1 MWLET
6 GLEAL
11 PYMQVGEIYVIRAY
25 CRLPTHCWSL
35 QQKQLIRKTNPTPT
49 KYRSQTFAHGRKLW
63 WLGDVLSGCQIQV
76 VLRCLQPHE
85 PVSYCVSKAFNL
97 YDKAQKK
104 VVSKLDTRTWI
115 SLLFEWSRVFP
126 FPHCCSFK
134 QRFNF
139 LSLILQGSRCFLCFL
154 WNVALKICESW
165 SPRAFPTFDR
175 CVPPIILFS

>member
-35 QQKQLIRKTNPTPT
+35 QQKQYIRKTNPTPT
-49 KYRSQTFAHGRKLW
+49 KYSSQTFAHGRKSW

-76 VLRCLQPHE
+76 VLQYLQPHE

-126 FPHCCSFK
+126 FP
-134 QRFNF
+134 Q
-139 LSLILQGSRCFLCFL
+139 L
-154 WNVALKICESW
+154 
-165 SPRAFPTFDR
+165 
-175 CVPPIILFS
+175 LFSLNDVSIFFPLFCEAAVVSYVSFEMLRWKFVRVDPLVHSWRLTAVYLP